1 MENILSLKPYE
12 DEEEKKKYYYITYKG
27 NIKKLGNIN
36 KEMIPVCEHFIHYNF
51 MEIILKFELKNIIQ
65 NKIKSYSYSGYLL
78 FYLELLFIENGIT
91 FKLYYNQTN
100 NRIKHQ
106 IIKDL
111 LFNSSKQIVQ
121 NNSSKISNNI
131 INIDDLINST
141 FGLNNFFGNCSLNS
155 IIQIFLHTK
164 CFLNQ
169 FLTLKNENNK
179 PISFLFFK
187 LLYSIKLKTYQKE
200 FYEFCQYLNNK
211 IKVSKNDPMYFCT
224 KFIEILEEE
233 NSGKII
239 NLFSGKKKINFENLN
254 GFDEE
259 EERFL
264 FYIINLTYRETIEN
278 NVFKNK
284 KLQIRDNYNYPKI
297 IIQKETLI
305 KEPEILMLNIE
316 CELNFNIFFFQIPE
330 TLKINQINY
339 KLYAINEYNNL
350 HSIA

>member
-1 MENILSLKPYE
+1 MEILYLKPFLI
-12 DEEEKKKYYYITYKG
+12 EKKKYYHIIYIG
-27 NIKKLGNIN
+27 NNKKLGKIN
-36 KEMIPVCEHFIHYNF
+36 DEMIEVDNDFIKYNF
-51 MEIILKFELKNIIQ
+51 MSILLKFELKNIQ
-65 NKIKSYSYSGYLL
+65 NKIKSYSYNGYPL

-91 FKLYYNQTN
+91 FILYYQTYN
-100 NRIKHQ
+100 GTKSQIK
-106 IIKDL
+106 KTFP
-111 LFNSSKQIVQ
+111 FNSSNQITQ
-121 NNSSKISNNI
+121 NNSSKNCNNI

-141 FGLNNFFGNCSLNS
+141 IGLNNFFGNCSINS

-164 CFLNQ
+164 CFLKQ
-169 FLTLKNENNK
+169 FLTLNENKK

-187 LLYSIKLKTYQKE
+187 LLNSIKLNTYQKE

-233 NSGKII
+233 NSSKII
-239 NLFSGKKKINFENLN
+239 NLFSGIKKISFENLN

-259 EERFL
+259 KERFL
-264 FYIINLTYRETIEN
+264 FYIINLSIGENIEN
-278 NVFKNK
+278 NLFKNK
-284 KLQIRDNYNYPKI
+284 QLQIKDNNNVPKI

-316 CELNFNIFFFQIPE
+316 CETHYHHFSFLIPE
-330 TLKINQINY
+330 TLKINKINY
-339 KLYAINEYNNL
+339 KLYAINEYNNI